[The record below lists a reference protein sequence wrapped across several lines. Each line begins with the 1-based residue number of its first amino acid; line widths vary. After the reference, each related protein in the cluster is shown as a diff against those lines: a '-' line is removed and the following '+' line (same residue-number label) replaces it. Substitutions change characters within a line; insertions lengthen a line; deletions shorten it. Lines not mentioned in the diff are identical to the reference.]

1 MWQILWYNIHVMDF
15 EEREKQRRRQ
25 VIKVIIAEIGMT
37 VSVIAIV
44 VVATLASMGFFVTS
58 SGKIEQSGLIQIHS
72 MPTGATAELDGS
84 VLFSKTNL
92 SRTLTPGEHSLKLS
106 RDGYDS
112 WQKSIK
118 MSSGMLVR
126 LYYPRLFLL
135 NRKAEVALRL
145 GEDLEFYLPSN
156 DQTYV
161 LYATRDSAQWNLI
174 NIKDDEPKVT
184 RVDVSAILPGVQEGK
199 FLGNVEAMRWNN
211 NSDSVL
217 TKVSYDGKA
226 EWILINLKDAKQSLN
241 LTRAFGLEFVQV
253 EIIDDAAGQLF
264 ALENHQLRKINTSDQ
279 SISRVLLNNIE
290 SFANNKTNVVYVMQN
305 TVKAGEQPTK
315 VIGVYRDGERGGT
328 VLMTVANDVTTH
340 VALTRYYDE
349 DYIIYTVG
357 NEMNVLYGAVPTYRE
372 NVQETDFSGLKVL
385 LNKTRLAA
393 VPKQAALSPEG
404 EYLVAQDGRQF
415 MVVDFEMGELIEYEA
430 DEANYNW
437 TSEGMMAVVTD
448 GALKVWDFDYTNQR
462 VLVKYVSEGD
472 MEAELDPVTTKSN
485 VVLTQYPTVIS
496 DNNRYIY
503 YVVQTK
509 TGLALMRERIRD

>member
-1 MWQILWYNIHVMDF
+1 MDF

-25 VIKVIIAEIGMT
+25 LIKVIIAEIGMT

-84 VLFSKTNL
+84 ALFSKTNL

-135 NRKAEVALRL
+135 NRKPEVALRL
-145 GEDLEFYLPSN
+145 EEDLEFYSPSN
-156 DQTYV
+156 DQTYI
-161 LYATRDSAQWNLI
+161 LYAARDSAKWKLI

-184 RVDVSAILPGVQEGK
+184 RVDVSAIVPGVLEGK
-199 FLGNVEAMRWNN
+199 FLGSVEEMRWNDD
-211 NSDSVL
+211 SDSVL
-217 TKVSYDGKA
+217 TKISYDGKA
-226 EWILINLKDAKQSLN
+226 EWILINLKDTKQSLN
-241 LTRAFGLEFVQV
+241 LTRAFGLEFAQV
-253 EIIDDAAGQLF
+253 EMIDDAAGQLF

-290 SFANNKTNVVYVMQN
+290 LFANNKTNVVYVMRN
-305 TVKAGEQPTK
+305 TVQDGERPTK
-315 VIGVYRDGERGGT
+315 TIGVYRDGERGGT
-328 VLMTVANDVTTH
+328 TLSTVASDAAVH

-349 DYIIYTVG
+349 DYIIYTIG
-357 NEMNVLYGAVPTYRE
+357 SEMNVLYGAVPIYRE
-372 NVQETDFSGLKVL
+372 NVHETDFSGLKVL

-393 VPKQAALSPEG
+393 VPKRLALSPEG
-404 EYLVAQDGRQF
+404 EYLVARDGRKF
-415 MVVDFEMGELIEYEA
+415 MVFDFEMGELVEYEA
-430 DEANYNW
+430 DEASYNW
-437 TSEGMMAVVTD
+437 ADKSMVAAVT
-448 GALKVWDFDYTNQR
+448 GNELKVWDFDYTNQR
-462 VLVKYVSEGD
+462 TLVKYVSED
-472 MEAELDPVTTKSN
+472 DTDDELGSVTTRSN
-485 VVLTQYPTVIS
+485 VALAQYPVVIS

-503 YVVQTK
+503 YVAQTK
-509 TGLALMRERIRD
+509 TGLTLVRERIRD